1 MPENKALRWLQT
13 TQPIQERTRRSLAT
27 LLPNLPRYVILETGH
42 TLYRLISRHIVGVD
56 LVPVSSIDE
65 AISELLRVPSQALL
79 INMPSNQQ
87 SLVKIKESLLPV
99 NTPVILCTLPDLTN
113 GDPSQGVAT
122 YLLKPITLEALIS
135 ALGKISGQPKTILI
149 IDDEPEVSRLYW
161 RMLASTQQNYRVLV
175 AGDGRQGLN
184 ILREERPDLV
194 FLDMLMPEMD
204 GFQFLALKNQDPD
217 LGKIPVIVITA
228 SDPTGHPIVSDSITI
243 TQQGGLSTSQILSFI
258 KMLNQLPGEGAMTA
272 RLESSG

>member
-1 MPENKALRWLQT
+1 
-13 TQPIQERTRRSLAT
+13 
-27 LLPNLPRYVILETGH
+27 
-42 TLYRLISRHIVGVD
+42 
-56 LVPVSSIDE
+56 
-65 AISELLRVPSQALL
+65 
-79 INMPSNQQ
+79 
-87 SLVKIKESLLPV
+87 
-99 NTPVILCTLPDLTN
+99 
-113 GDPSQGVAT
+113 
-122 YLLKPITLEALIS
+122 
-135 ALGKISGQPKTILI
+135 
-149 IDDEPEVSRLYW
+149 
-161 RMLASTQQNYRVLV
+161 
-175 AGDGRQGLN
+175 LN